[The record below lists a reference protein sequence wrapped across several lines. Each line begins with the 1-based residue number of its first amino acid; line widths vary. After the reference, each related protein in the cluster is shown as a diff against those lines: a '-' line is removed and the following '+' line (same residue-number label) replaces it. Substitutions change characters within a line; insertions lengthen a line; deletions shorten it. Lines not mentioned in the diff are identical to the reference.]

1 MLFNSYPF
9 VLGFLPALI
18 LAYALISQSPWCA
31 QTPWLLVGASLFFYA
46 YWKWT
51 FLPLFLFSIFFNYC
65 WALLLDGQGAMEDAR
80 TVMRR
85 KAVLGVGIAVNLG
98 LLFYFKYRD
107 FFAGS
112 VNATAGTHWMLLHLA
127 LPLAISFFSFEQI
140 TYLVSAY
147 RREEGTHDFL
157 SYLMFITFFPH
168 LIAGP
173 IVRYREIYPQFNRRS
188 SFGLSAANVNAG
200 LMIFAI
206 GLFKKVIIADT
217 FRAYVEPIYDGKFL
231 AAAFPDAW
239 GATIAFALQIY
250 FDFSGYSDMAIG
262 LARIFNVRFPENFN
276 SPYQSTSLIEF
287 WRRWHITLSFFLRD
301 YLYIPLGGNRHG
313 ELRRNI
319 NLFITMLLG
328 GLWHG
333 ANWTFVIWGALH
345 GGVLAINHLWRKRE
359 VALPALL
366 CWALTFAMV
375 VLAWVF
381 FRAATFARA
390 WAMLSGMAGLN
401 GFAWNARYE
410 SLGGRQF
417 LRLAIGLALVL
428 LCPNRQTIMEWDW
441 RSDYLYAGVFA
452 VLGTICLLSMAN
464 PPAFIYFQF

>member
-1 MLFNSYPF
+1 LLFNSYPF
-9 VLGFLPALI
+9 VLGFLPVLI
-18 LAYALISQSPWCA
+18 LAYALISQSPRPA
-31 QTPWLLVGASLFFYA
+31 VTPWLLIGASLFFYA
-46 YWKWT
+46 WWNWH
-51 FLPLFLFSIFFNYC
+51 FLPLFLFSIVFNYF
-65 WALLLDGQGAMEDAR
+65 WALLLKGPGTMDDAR
-80 TVMRR
+80 TVLRR
-85 KAVLGVGIAVNLG
+85 KTVLGIGIAVNLA

-107 FFAGS
+107 FFVGS
-112 VNATAGTHWMLLHLA
+112 IDAALGTHWMLLHLA

-147 RREEGTHDFL
+147 RCEEGTHDFL
-157 SYLMFITFFPH
+157 SYAMFITFFPH

-188 SFGLSAANVNAG
+188 VFRLAAANVTPG

-217 FRAYVEPIYDGKFL
+217 FRAFVEPIYDGKFP
-231 AAAFPDAW
+231 APAFADAW
-239 GATIAFALQIY
+239 GATLAFTLQIY

-262 LARIFNVRFPENFN
+262 LARIFNVRFPENFD

-301 YLYIPLGGNRHG
+301 YLYIPLGGNRRG

-333 ANWTFVIWGALH
+333 ANWTFVMWGALH
-345 GGVLAINHLWRKRE
+345 GGFLSLNHVWRKRGR
-359 VALPALL
+359 ALPPLV
-366 CWALTFAMV
+366 CWALTFLLV
-375 VLAWVF
+375 VIAWVF
-381 FRAATFARA
+381 FRAATFSRA
-390 WAMLSGMAGLN
+390 AQLLSGMVGLN
-401 GFAWNARYE
+401 GFAWDARYE
-410 SLGGRQF
+410 SLGRRPY
-417 LRLAIGLALVL
+417 LRMLIGLVMVL

-441 RSDYLYAGVFA
+441 GSDYLYAGVFA
-452 VLGTICLLSMAN
+452 VLGTVCLLSMAN

>member
-9 VLGFLPALI
+9 VLGFFPALL
-18 LAYALISQSPWCA
+18 LAYAVISESRWRML
-31 QTPWLLVGASLFFYA
+31 TPWLLVGASLFFYA
-46 YWKWT
+46 WWNWH
-51 FLPLFLFSIFFNYC
+51 FVPLFLFSIAFNYL
-65 WALLLDGQGAMEDAR
+65 WALRLRGPEADDAQG
-80 TVMRR
+80 VLRR
-85 KAVLGVGIAVNLG
+85 KAVLGVGIAVNLA

-107 FFAGS
+107 FFVGS
-112 VNATAGTHWMLLHLA
+112 LDAAVGTHWTLLHLA

-147 RREEGTHDFL
+147 RCEDGTHDFL
-157 SYLMFITFFPH
+157 SYAMFITFFPH

-173 IVRYREIYPQFNRRS
+173 IVRYREIYPQFNRRRE
-188 SFGLSAANVNAG
+188 FGLVAANVSAG

-217 FRAYVEPIYDGKFL
+217 FRSYVEPIYNGHFSNI
-231 AAAFPDAW
+231 AFADAW
-239 GATIAFALQIY
+239 GATLAFTLQIY

-262 LARIFNVRFPENFN
+262 LARIFNVRFPENFD
-276 SPYQSTSLIEF
+276 SPYQSTSLIDF

-301 YLYIPLGGNRHG
+301 YLYIPLGGNRRG

-345 GGVLAINHLWRKRE
+345 GGVLALNHAWRKRGL
-359 VALPALL
+359 VLPTLA
-366 CWALTFAMV
+366 CWALTFLTV
-375 VLAWVF
+375 VVGWVF
-381 FRAATFARA
+381 FRAATFTRA
-390 WAMLSGMAGLN
+390 WELLRGMVGLG
-401 GFAWNARYE
+401 GFAFSSRSE
-410 SLGGRQF
+410 SITSHQYWRILMGLG
-417 LRLAIGLALVL
+417 LVL

-441 RSDYLYAGVFA
+441 GSDYIYAGVFA
-452 VLGTICLLSMAN
+452 VLGTMCLLSMAN